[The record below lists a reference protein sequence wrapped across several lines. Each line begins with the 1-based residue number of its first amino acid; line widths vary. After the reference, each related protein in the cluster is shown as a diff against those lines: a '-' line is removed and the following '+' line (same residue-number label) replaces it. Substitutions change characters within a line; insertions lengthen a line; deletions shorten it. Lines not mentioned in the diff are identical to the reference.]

1 MAGTTKHPHG
11 REQAPQRKEQRLS
24 KPLSGAQMSLADE
37 SPEYAAFV
45 EKFKPKKT
53 TDDCYTPPEIY
64 DAILGWAAERY
75 GFDPACVVRP
85 FWPDGDFMAFEYP
98 DGCVVLDNPPFSIL
112 ARICRT
118 YITRGIRF
126 FLFAPTMTILNCTGK
141 KSVMDL
147 NHIVTKCTITYE
159 NGATVPTSFITNL
172 ETDGTVLES
181 APDLSDLIQSKDDEL
196 QKANKKSLP
205 KYVYPD
211 HVITAARVNW
221 FCAHHTP
228 YKLNRR
234 DCCHI
239 GKLDAMD
246 EKSIFGGGLLLS
258 ERAAA
263 ERAAAERAAAERAA
277 AERAA
282 AERAAAERAAA
293 HKWELS
299 PRELE
304 MVRMIGEG
312 ATGRNDDEP
321 R

>member
-64 DAILGWAAERY
+64 DVVADYVAERY
-75 GFDPACVVRP
+75 GLSRDDFIRP
-85 FWPDGDFMAFEYP
+85 FWPGGDYEREAYP
-98 DGCVVLDNPPFSIL
+98 DGCVVVDNPPFSIL
-112 ARICRT
+112 STICHF
-118 YITRGIRF
+118 YITRGIKF
-126 FLFAPTMTILNCTGK
+126 FLFAPSMTCLDASGRAHVLET
-141 KSVMDL
+141 
-147 NHIVTKCTITYE
+147 NHILCNANITYE
-159 NGATVPTSFITNL
+159 NGAVVRTGFVTNL
-172 ETDGTVLES
+172 DTDGTVLES
-181 APDLSDLIQSKDDEL
+181 CPELGDALNAKNDEL
-196 QKANKKSLP
+196 RKQTTASLP
-205 KYVYPD
+205 KYVFPD
-211 HVITAARVNW
+211 EVITAAKAQW
-221 FCAHHTP
+221 FASHHTP

-239 GKLDAMD
+239 GKLDAMGD
-246 EKSIFGGGLLLS
+246 KSIFGGGLLLS
-258 ERAAA
+258 
-263 ERAAAERAAAERAA
+263 ERAA